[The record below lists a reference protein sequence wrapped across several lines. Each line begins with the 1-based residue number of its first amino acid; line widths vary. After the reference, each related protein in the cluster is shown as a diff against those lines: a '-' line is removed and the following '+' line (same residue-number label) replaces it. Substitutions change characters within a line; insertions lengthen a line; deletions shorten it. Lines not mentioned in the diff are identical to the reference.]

1 MKCRNITFVRMN
13 PAEHCTIPWCWFLR
27 GRAYMQENR
36 LVLTFSGFRAT
47 LTTGE
52 STKLLEEINLG
63 TVRRIEAMGEPLDAE
78 AEEKANKDGVYNV
91 TEIAFHD
98 DDDE

>member
-1 MKCRNITFVRMN
+1 
-13 PAEHCTIPWCWFLR
+13 
-27 GRAYMQENR
+27 MQENR

-52 STKLLEEINLG
+52 STKLLEEINAG
-63 TVRRIEAMGEPLDAE
+63 KVRRFVEREPLDEE
-78 AEEKANKDGVYNV
+78 AEKKANEDGVYTV